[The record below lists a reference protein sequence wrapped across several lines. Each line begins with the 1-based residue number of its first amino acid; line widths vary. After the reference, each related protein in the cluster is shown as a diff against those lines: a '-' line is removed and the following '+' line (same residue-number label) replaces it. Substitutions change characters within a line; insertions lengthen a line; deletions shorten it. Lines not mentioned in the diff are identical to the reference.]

1 MLTKEVLL
9 NTINDMPDKFTLD
22 EIMERMYVLHKIEQ
36 AREKSLQGKTFTTQ
50 EAKKKL
56 SKWLKSGGTKKR

>member
-1 MLTKEVLL
+1 MLTKEILL
-9 NTINDMPDKFTLD
+9 NTLNDMPDKFTLD

-36 AREKSLQGKTFTTQ
+36 AREKSLEGKTFSTR

-56 SKWLKSGGTKKR
+56 SKWSRSGGTKKR